1 MPAVLVVGFLFYFI
15 LIVFFLFLGS
25 MMGFGEEA
33 GVIPRFCREL
43 FSRLA
48 SIECEEVKCHIMFCW

>member
-1 MPAVLVVGFLFYFI
+1 
-15 LIVFFLFLGS
+15 

-43 FSRLA
+43 FSRVA
-48 SIECEEVKCHIMFCW
+48 SMENEEVKCDILEFISFYFFSSLT